1 MATKQQL
8 ELILPLIWL
17 AMSHDDDEHM
27 LNSISKEDI
36 SKYWMIRRGRF
47 FFVRTF
53 LVVDVKLP
61 VAEDCDTA
69 IWRDFRLLFARIFA
83 EQTSAVLH
91 SARMDFLRQHLPWA
105 IVTVRSLAD
114 SALSLCHLR
123 HVQPKS
129 L

>member
-1 MATKQQL
+1 MATKQLL
-8 ELILPLIWL
+8 ELTLPLTWP
-17 AMSHDDDEHM
+17 AMSHNDDERM
-27 LNSISKEDI
+27 LNPISKERI
-36 SKYWMIRRGRF
+36 FNYWMIRRGV

-61 VAEDCDTA
+61 VAEHCDTA
-69 IWRDFRLLFARIFA
+69 IGRDFRLLFARIFA
-83 EQTSAVLH
+83 EQTSAVLD
-91 SARMDFLRQHLPWA
+91 SAREDFLRQHLPWV